1 MSNILDYLVWRGD
14 LPFSKNRINEVDKL
28 ILMRLSYMPFDEIE
42 LINSDKLTIEELMV
56 KLSNVSVD
64 KYIWPD
70 DKKLIVLL

>member
-42 LINSDKLTIEELMV
+42 HINSDKLTI
-56 KLSNVSVD
+56 
-64 KYIWPD
+64 
-70 DKKLIVLL
+70 